1 MTELEEEVEEKID
14 ELVDDND
21 IEDKLLEIL
30 KGYEYSNSTWGH
42 EDGSKVYDILG
53 EYELWY
59 NSAHPL
65 VQEYLPDRIEE
76 FEDANKK
83 IRKCLEIDLKYLD
96 NHDITGI
103 GALKSKIASG
113 TKLQISLVKSIPDR
127 VETEQLK
134 ARRSVSSN
142 IVTNEVEK
150 AKELFDDGNIR
161 ASGVIAGVALERH
174 LLTLCESSE
183 KELDFGYMDGIT
195 SLAQELSNANEI
207 SDDEQRNLEYL
218 AGIRNNCSHAT
229 DEEPERREVERL
241 LNQSDEFIR
250 S

>member
-1 MTELEEEVEEKID
+1 MTGLEEEVQEKID
-14 ELVDDND
+14 ELTEKND
-21 IEDKLLEIL
+21 IVGYINDVLDDLSVEGIEISHENPKERWEAL
-30 KGYEYSNSTWGH
+30 DRYEKWF
-42 EDGSKVYDILG
+42 
-53 EYELWY
+53 
-59 NSAHPL
+59 NSAYPL
-65 VQEYLPDRIEE
+65 IDEYLPDRKEE
-76 FEDANKK
+76 FEERYEEVRKILELDIGYLNKK
-83 IRKCLEIDLKYLD
+83 
-96 NHDITGI
+96 GI
-103 GALKSKIASG
+103 NKRNVMH
-113 TKLQISLVKSIPDR
+113 SLVLSGINFQYSLVSSIPSR
-127 VETEQLK
+127 VETEQLR

-142 IVTNEVEK
+142 IVTNEIQK

-207 SDDEQRNLEYL
+207 SDDDERNLEYL
-218 AGIRNNCSHAT
+218 AGIRNKCSHAT
-229 DEEPERREVERL
+229 DEEPEEREVERL

>member
-14 ELVDDND
+14 ELVQDRRILEKVDDIID
-21 IEDKLLEIL
+21 
-30 KGYEYSNSTWGH
+30 GYYNSSSEWGH
-42 EDGSKVYDILG
+42 ENGDKVLDVL
-53 EYELWY
+53 EDYELWY
-59 NSAHPL
+59 NSAYPL
-65 VQEYLPDRIEE
+65 VQEYLPDRKEDFKEE
-76 FEDANKK
+76 NKK
-83 IRKCLEIDLKYLD
+83 IRKCLEVDIEYF
-96 NHDITGI
+96 NSHDINGV
-103 GALKSKIASG
+103 GSLKTKIVG
-113 TKLQISLVKSIPDR
+113 GVKLQHTLVKSIPDR

-142 IVTNEVEK
+142 IVTNEVQK

-229 DEEPERREVERL
+229 DEEPEKREVERL